1 MGWLRA
7 MRSNQVKEPSL
18 PTTTCSST
26 PPGRGKVRQPGGGQ
40 ASECR
45 EVRGGEQLAPL
56 CSPSPLPTWTAE
68 SATFVPT
75 DKASK
80 KKLNSSHDWAK
91 ESSEKEQREAT
102 AHIDA
107 MKETS

>member
-1 MGWLRA
+1 MLLRRRRMGWLRA

-45 EVRGGEQLAPL
+45 EREKPAVEQYL
-56 CSPSPLPTWTAE
+56 
-68 SATFVPT
+68 
-75 DKASK
+75 
-80 KKLNSSHDWAK
+80 
-91 ESSEKEQREAT
+91 
-102 AHIDA
+102 
-107 MKETS
+107 